1 MRVMEKQTEF
11 VNWLRSVAPY
21 VHAFRGK
28 TFVVAFP
35 GELVTAGG
43 LQVLAQDLSL
53 LHALGIR
60 VVVEGTRPTSPALYP
75 AKHQAMFETMELQ
88 RMLGAPAMV
97 LKRELANIPLWG
109 WAVRKYG
116 AIVVDRSASAKAMRG
131 MMRDA
136 QVAVGEGRAIM
147 IFPEGTRVKPG
158 ETPPL
163 KPGFAGLYRMLNLPV
178 VPVATDS
185 GLVWPRKGLKR
196 PGVVTLRF
204 GEVIPPG
211 LPRAEAEARVHAA
224 MNALESSPARGGG
237 RA

>member
-1 MRVMEKQTEF
+1 MILLRNIIFVLVFYPVSAVMALLSPVIALGGRQAVIHWATCWTRF
-11 VNWLRSVAPY
+11 HRLCTRWL
-21 VHAFRGK
+21 
-28 TFVVAFP
+28 
-35 GELVTAGG
+35 
-43 LQVLAQDLSL
+43 
-53 LHALGIR
+53 LGIR
-60 VVVEGTRPTSPALYP
+60 VVVEGTRPTTPALYP

-88 RMLGAPAMV
+88 RILGAPAMV

-116 AIVVDRSASAKAMRG
+116 AIVVDRNASAKAMRG

-136 QVAVGEGRAIM
+136 QVAVNEGRAIM

-158 ETPPL
+158 ETPLL

-204 GEVIPPG
+204 GEMIPPG
-211 LPRAEAEARVHAA
+211 LPRAEAEAKVHAA

-237 RA
+237 PRP

>member
-1 MRVMEKQTEF
+1 MDGDWRVILLRNIIF
-11 VNWLRSVAPY
+11 VAIFYPVSAIMALLSPAIAV
-21 VHAFRGK
+21 
-28 TFVVAFP
+28 
-35 GELVTAGG
+35 GG
-43 LQVLAQDLSL
+43 RQAVIHWATTWTRF
-53 LHALGIR
+53 HRICTRWILGIC
-60 VVVEGTRPTSPALYP
+60 VVVEGTRPTTPALYP
-75 AKHQAMFETMELQ
+75 AKHQAMVETMELQ
-88 RMLGAPAMV
+88 RMLDAPAMV

-116 AIVVDRSASAKAMRG
+116 AIVVDRAASAKAMRG

-136 QVAVGEGRAIM
+136 QVAVGEGRSIM

-185 GLVWPRKGLKR
+185 GRVWPRKGLKR

-211 LPRAEAEARVHAA
+211 LPRAEAEAKVHAA
-224 MNALESSPARGGG
+224 MNALENIPPL
-237 RA
+237 

>member
-1 MRVMEKQTEF
+1 MDGDWRVILLRNIIF
-11 VNWLRSVAPY
+11 VAIFYPVSAIMALLSPAIAVGGRQAVIHWAATWPR
-21 VHAFRGK
+21 
-28 TFVVAFP
+28 FP
-35 GELVTAGG
+35 RACPRRKP
-43 LQVLAQDLSL
+43 
-53 LHALGIR
+53 GICG
-60 VVVEGTRPTSPALYP
+60 VEEGTRLTTPALYP

-88 RMLGAPAMV
+88 RMLDAPAMV

-116 AIVVDRSASAKAMRG
+116 AIVVDRAASAKAMRG

-136 QVAVGEGRAIM
+136 QGAVGEGRSIM

-185 GLVWPRKGLKR
+185 GRVWPRKGLKR

-211 LPRAEAEARVHAA
+211 LPRAEAEAKVHAA
-224 MNALESSPARGGG
+224 MNALENIPPL
-237 RA
+237 

>member
-1 MRVMEKQTEF
+1 MILFRNIVFVAIFYPVSAVMALLSPLIA
-11 VNWLRSVAPY
+11 VGGR
-21 VHAFRGK
+21 HAVIHWATTWTRFHRIC
-28 TFVVAFP
+28 TRWI
-35 GELVTAGG
+35 
-43 LQVLAQDLSL
+43 
-53 LHALGIR
+53 LGIR
-60 VVVEGTRPTSPALYP
+60 VKVEGTRPNTPALYP

-88 RMLGAPAMV
+88 RILGAPAMV

-116 AIVVDRSASAKAMRG
+116 AIVVDRSASARAMRG

-136 QVAVGEGRAIM
+136 QGAVKQGRAIM

-224 MNALESSPARGGG
+224 MNALESFPARGGEP
-237 RA
+237 RP

>member
-1 MRVMEKQTEF
+1 MILLRNIVF
-11 VNWLRSVAPY
+11 VAIFYP
-21 VHAFRGK
+21 
-28 TFVVAFP
+28 
-35 GELVTAGG
+35 
-43 LQVLAQDLSL
+43 LSAIMAL
-53 LHALGIR
+53 LSPVIALSGRRAVIHWATSWTRLHRICTRYLLGIR
-60 VVVEGTRPTSPALYP
+60 VVVEGTRPTTPALYP

-88 RMLGAPAMV
+88 RILGAPAMV
-97 LKRELANIPLWG
+97 LKRELANIPIWG

-116 AIVVDRSASAKAMRG
+116 AIVVDRNASARAMRG

-136 QVAVGEGRAIM
+136 KVAVEQGRAIM

-158 ETPPL
+158 ETPAL
-163 KPGFAGLYRMLNLPV
+163 KPGFAGLYRMLGLPV

-224 MNALESSPARGGG
+224 MNALESSPAREGG

>member
-1 MRVMEKQTEF
+1 MA
-11 VNWLRSVAPY
+11 LLSPLVAVGGRHAV
-21 VHAFRGK
+21 VHWATGWT
-28 TFVVAFP
+28 TFHR
-35 GELVTAGG
+35 LCTRWI
-43 LQVLAQDLSL
+43 
-53 LHALGIR
+53 LGIR
-60 VVVEGTRPTSPALYP
+60 VKVEGTRPTTPALYP

-88 RMLGAPAMV
+88 RILDGPAMV
-97 LKRELANIPLWG
+97 LKRELANIPVWG
-109 WAVRKYG
+109 WTVRKYG

-136 QVAVGEGRAIM
+136 KVAVEQGRAIM

-185 GLVWPRKGLKR
+185 GIVWPRKGLKR

-224 MNALESSPARGGG
+224 MNALESSPARGGV

>member
-1 MRVMEKQTEF
+1 VILLRNIIFVLVFYPVSAVMALLSPVIALGGRQAVIHWATCWTRF
-11 VNWLRSVAPY
+11 HRLCTRWL
-21 VHAFRGK
+21 
-28 TFVVAFP
+28 
-35 GELVTAGG
+35 
-43 LQVLAQDLSL
+43 
-53 LHALGIR
+53 LGIR
-60 VVVEGTRPTSPALYP
+60 VVVEGTRPTTPALYP

-88 RMLGAPAMV
+88 RILGAPAMV

-116 AIVVDRSASAKAMRG
+116 AIVVDRNASAKAMRG

-136 QVAVGEGRAIM
+136 QVAVNEGRAIM

-204 GEVIPPG
+204 GEMIPPG
-211 LPRAEAEARVHAA
+211 LPRAEEEVKVHAA

-237 RA
+237 PRP

>member
-1 MRVMEKQTEF
+1 
-11 VNWLRSVAPY
+11 
-21 VHAFRGK
+21 
-28 TFVVAFP
+28 
-35 GELVTAGG
+35 
-43 LQVLAQDLSL
+43 
-53 LHALGIR
+53 
-60 VVVEGTRPTSPALYP
+60 
-75 AKHQAMFETMELQ
+75 
-88 RMLGAPAMV
+88 
-97 LKRELANIPLWG
+97 
-109 WAVRKYG
+109 
-116 AIVVDRSASAKAMRG
+116 MRG

-136 QVAVGEGRAIM
+136 KVAVEQGRAIM

-163 KPGFAGLYRMLNLPV
+163 KPGFAGLYRMLGLPV

-224 MNALESSPARGGG
+224 MNALESSPARRGG